1 MKFAFQ
7 FNNLL
12 GSVYRKGN
20 ITFTPDGNS
29 VISPVGNRISFF
41 DLKNNK
47 SQTLPIETRVNIVCT
62 ALSPDGQLA
71 IVVTEEGEGHLIS
84 LISNSILGTH
94 HFHHTVSQVKFAPDG
109 RKFAVTR
116 DTVVQVFNAPGKTRE
131 FNPFVLYRTYPG
143 HVDDTTCIDWTS
155 DSRVLCTGSK
165 DRRTRVLAVHKMKNL
180 STYDLGGLRD
190 SVVGAFFDYNSLD
203 VYCVARDG
211 YVYVW
216 MSDTELAALQ
226 PFEEEK
232 KDVESEEE
240 NDEETD
246 KTNTKKKKVTKD
258 AAEEEPSSVSRVRY
272 NPGGKFSYRD
282 VRKDSEFTELTA
294 AEFHKST
301 HLLVA
306 AFSDGTFYLHEMP
319 DFNMIHSLS
328 ISDQQVDS
336 VAINN
341 TGDWI
346 GLACGGLGQLLVW
359 EWQSQS
365 YVLKQQGHSNDTTC
379 VTYSPDGHNI
389 VTGGGDGKVKVW
401 NSMSGFCF
409 VTFTEHSGEITGVKV
424 TQNGKS
430 ILSSSLDGTVRAF
443 DLTRY
448 RNYKT
453 LTSPKPDQ
461 FSSVAVD
468 GAGEIVCAGGTGEFM
483 IYVWTMK
490 TGRLLQTLAGHEAP
504 ISCLDF
510 SLADGTLASGS
521 WDKTVK
527 LWGIYDHVGQRE
539 TIDLNSDVLALTFRP
554 DGREFA
560 VATLNAHITFWD
572 PTTAQQKGSVE
583 GRPDL
588 GYPRKDTD
596 KVSGKTSAEGK
607 AFETLCYSADGT
619 CILAAGRSKNV
630 CIYSVEDQML
640 VKKFTISCNHSLDG
654 MEEFLDKRK
663 MTAWGSLALVDT
675 GQSDEGT
682 AIALPG
688 VKRGDHS
695 SRFWRPEVR
704 VFSLQFS
711 PTGRSW
717 VACTT
722 EGLLL
727 YSLDQSVTFDP
738 YNLEIDITPS
748 SVRAARD
755 RGDYSEAL
763 MLAFRLNEQALIQDV
778 LESIPVENATMI
790 VDSLSDVYVDKLL
803 AFIGHMMEG
812 TAHVEFYLL
821 WLMPLLTSHGPKL
834 KQRSQR
840 VMTSLRT
847 LQRNMSRKFDE
858 LRKISDH
865 NKYTCEYLL
874 ALSNL
879 KRKKSLKEEEEE
891 DGLRHVEEG
900 EESSEEELPW
910 KRDEESS
917 DDSMDLT

>member
-29 VISPVGNRISFF
+29 VISPVGNRISAF

-47 SQTLPIETRVNIVCT
+47 SQTLPVETRVNIVCT
-62 ALSPDGQLA
+62 ALSPDGRLA

-109 RKFAVTR
+109 SKFAVTR
-116 DTVVQVFNAPGKTRE
+116 DTVVQVFKAPGKTRE
-131 FNPFVLYRTYPG
+131 FNPFVLYRTFPG
-143 HVDDTTCIDWTS
+143 HVDDTTSIDWTS
-155 DSRVLCTGSK
+155 DSRVLCTGSR
-165 DRRTRVLAVHKMKNL
+165 DRRTRVIAIERQKNL
-180 STYDLGGLRD
+180 SVYDLGGLRD
-190 SVVGAFFDYNSLD
+190 SVVGSFFDYNSLD

-211 YVYVW
+211 YVFVW
-216 MSDTELAALQ
+216 LSDTELSGLK
-226 PFEEEK
+226 PFDENKKEAEK
-232 KDVESEEE
+232 DSLIAK
-240 NDEETD
+240 
-246 KTNTKKKKVTKD
+246 
-258 AAEEEPSSVSRVRY
+258 VRY
-272 NPGGKFSYRD
+272 NPGGKFNYRD
-282 VRKDSEFTELTA
+282 VRKDSEFSELTT

-301 HLLVA
+301 HLLVV

-319 DFNMIHSLS
+319 DFNMIQSLS
-328 ISDQQVDS
+328 ISDQRVDS

-341 TGDWI
+341 TGDLI

-365 YVLKQQGHSNDTTC
+365 YILKQQGHSNDTTC

-401 NSMSGFCF
+401 NSLSGFCF
-409 VTFTEHSGEITGVKV
+409 VTFPEHCGEITGVKV

-430 ILSSSLDGTVRAF
+430 VLSSSLDGTVRAF

-461 FSSVAVD
+461 FSCVAVD
-468 GAGEIVCAGGTGEFM
+468 GAGEIVCAGGTAEFM

-490 TGRLLQTLAGHEAP
+490 TGRLLQTLAGHQAP
-504 ISCLDF
+504 ISSLDF
-510 SLADGTLASGS
+510 SLSDGTLASGS
-521 WDKTVK
+521 WDQTVK
-527 LWGIYDHVGQRE
+527 LWGIYEQAGMRE
-539 TIDLNSDVLALTFRP
+539 TIDLNSDVLALSFRP

-572 PTTAQQKGSVE
+572 TSSAQQKGAVE
-583 GRPDL
+583 GRHDL

-619 CILAAGRSKNV
+619 CVLAAGRSKNV
-630 CIYSVEDQML
+630 CIYSVLDQML

-675 GQSDEGT
+675 GQSEDGT

-704 VFSLQFS
+704 VYSLQFS

-717 VACTT
+717 VASTT

-727 YSLDQSVTFDP
+727 YSLDQGMVFDP
-738 YNLEIDITPS
+738 YHLEMDVTPA

-755 RGDYSEAL
+755 KGDHSDAV
-763 MLAFRLNEQALIQDV
+763 MLAFRLNEQALIQEV
-778 LESIPVENATMI
+778 LESIPVNSAAMI
-790 VDSLSDVYVDKLL
+790 IDSLSDVYVDKLL
-803 AFIGHMMEG
+803 AFIGDMLEG
-812 TAHVEFYLL
+812 TAHIEFYLL

-834 KQRSQR
+834 KQRSQQ

-847 LQRNMSRKFDE
+847 LQRNISRKYDE
-858 LRKISDH
+858 LRKIADH
-865 NKYTCEYLL
+865 NKYTSEYLL
-874 ALSNL
+874 ALTHL
-879 KRKKSLKEEEEE
+879 KRKKKLKEEEEE
-891 DGLRHVEEG
+891 EDELRDLGEES
-900 EESSEEELPW
+900 ESSEEELSW
-910 KRDEESS
+910 KL
-917 DDSMDLT
+917 DDSSEDGMDLT

>member
-20 ITFTPDGNS
+20 ITFTPDGNT
-29 VISPVGNRISFF
+29 VISPVGNRISAF

-47 SQTLPIETRVNIVCT
+47 SQTLPVETKVNIVCT
-62 ALSPDGQLA
+62 ALSPDGRLA

-84 LISNSILGTH
+84 LVSNSILGTH

-109 RKFAVTR
+109 SKFAVTR

-131 FNPFVLYRTYPG
+131 FNPFVLHRTYPG
-143 HVDDTTCIDWTS
+143 HVDETTSIDWTS
-155 DSRVLCTGSK
+155 DSRVLCTGSR
-165 DRRTRVLAVHKMKNL
+165 DRRTRVIAVEKLKNL
-180 STYDLGGLRD
+180 SVYDLGGLRD
-190 SVVGAFFDYNSLD
+190 SVVGSFFDYNSLD

-211 YVYVW
+211 YVFVW
-216 MSDTELAALQ
+216 QSDTELNGLKPYDEQEREA
-226 PFEEEK
+226 
-232 KDVESEEE
+232 ESEEE
-240 NDEETD
+240 EGEDTSNAT
-246 KTNTKKKKVTKD
+246 TKKRKEK
-258 AAEEEPSSVSRVRY
+258 E
-272 NPGGKFSYRD
+272 ND
-282 VRKDSEFTELTA
+282 VRKDSEFSELTA
-294 AEFHKST
+294 AAFHKST

-328 ISDQQVDS
+328 ISDQRVDS

-401 NSMSGFCF
+401 NSFSGFCF
-409 VTFTEHSGEITGVKV
+409 VTFPEHSAEITGVKV

-430 ILSSSLDGTVRAF
+430 VVSSSLDGTVRAF

-468 GAGEIVCAGGTGEFM
+468 GAGEIVCAGGTSEFM

-490 TGRLLQTLAGHEAP
+490 TGRLLQTLAGHQAP
-504 ISCLDF
+504 ISSLDF
-510 SLADGTLASGS
+510 SALDGTLASGS

-527 LWGIYDHVGQRE
+527 LWGIYEHGGVRE
-539 TIDLNSDVLALTFRP
+539 TIQLNSDVLALSFRP

-572 PTTAQQKGSVE
+572 TSSAQQKGAVE
-583 GRPDL
+583 GRHDL

-596 KVSGKTSAEGK
+596 KVSGKTSDAFVFLIT
-607 AFETLCYSADGT
+607 FETLCYSADGT
-619 CILAAGRSKNV
+619 CVLAAGKSKNV
-630 CIYSVEDQML
+630 CIYSVLDQML

-663 MTAWGSLALVDT
+663 MTAWGSMALVDT
-675 GQSDEGT
+675 GQSEDGT

-704 VFSLQFS
+704 VYSLQFS
-711 PTGRSW
+711 PTGKSW

-727 YSLDQSVTFDP
+727 YSLDQGLVFDP
-738 YNLEIDITPS
+738 FLLELDVTPA

-755 RGDYSEAL
+755 RGDHSDAL
-763 MLAFRLNEQALIQDV
+763 MLAFRLNEQALIQEV
-778 LESIPVENATMI
+778 LESIPVNSGAMI
-790 VDSLSDVYVDKLL
+790 VESLSDVYVDKLL
-803 AFIGHMMEG
+803 AFIGHMLEG

-821 WLMPLLTSHGPKL
+821 WLMPLLTSHGPRL
-834 KQRSQR
+834 KQRSQQ

-847 LQRNMSRKFDE
+847 LQRNISRKYDE
-858 LRKISDH
+858 LRKIADH
-865 NKYTCEYLL
+865 NKYTSEYLL
-874 ALSNL
+874 ALSQL
-879 KRKKSLKEEEEE
+879 KRKKRLKEEDDEVRNSEEEE
-891 DGLRHVEEG
+891 D
-900 EESSEEELPW
+900 SSEEELPW
-910 KRDEESS
+910 KM
-917 DDSMDLT
+917 DDSSEDGMDLT